1 MKDKKEFISEIDY
14 NKSSK
19 GCSPCLSECKKIN
32 DRINKRN
39 LSDIDL
45 NKSSSACSPCQQ
57 ECEKINK
64 RINKKKLDKIEPKEV
79 PHLLKVFD
87 F

>member
-14 NKSSK
+14 NKSSV

-32 DRINKRN
+32 ERINKR
-39 LSDIDL
+39 
-45 NKSSSACSPCQQ
+45 
-57 ECEKINK
+57 
-64 RINKKKLDKIEPKEV
+64 KLEEIESKEV
-79 PHLLKVFD
+79 PHLLKVFN

>member
-1 MKDKKEFISEIDY
+1 MIAAKKKFTTEVDY

-19 GCSPCLSECKKIN
+19 
-32 DRINKRN
+32 
-39 LSDIDL
+39 
-45 NKSSSACSPCQQ
+45 ACPACAS

-64 RINKKKLDKIEPKEV
+64 RVNKRKMSQIKTKEV
-79 PHLLKVFD
+79 PHILKVFN

>member
-32 DRINKRN
+32 DRINKKD
-39 LSDIDL
+39 LSDIKD
-45 NKSSSACSPCQQ
+45 
-57 ECEKINK
+57 
-64 RINKKKLDKIEPKEV
+64 KEV
-79 PHLLKVFD
+79 PHILKVFD